1 MGPVQ
6 GPATQ
11 EAEEL
16 LSRIDEEGAA
26 RALELL
32 ASLEPDFPNQFEV
45 VAGLG
50 FAHSLQGD
58 CSLGVGYLEKAMT
71 LRPPD
76 TALLNVLGGC
86 YQGLGD
92 VQKASGAFER
102 SLSLNPD
109 QQQVKDRLAALQQT
123 ND

>member
-50 FAHSLQGD
+50 FAHSFLGD
-58 CSLGVGYLEKAMT
+58 CSLAVAYLEKAMT